1 MPMAKAITWRVA
13 VHWYQ
18 DAPLA
23 NSALPVVLK
32 MNIALM
38 IIRPNTE
45 SHRGHSMVAS
55 ARRF

>member
-1 MPMAKAITWRVA
+1 MPKAMTWRVA

-38 IIRPNTE
+38 IISPNTE
-45 SHRGHSMVAS
+45 SHRGHRMAAS